1 MKYSKK
7 KLSGPYRFTERLR
20 FWGFF
25 LLVLGLWGLFAPAA
39 DAGVFTPEQP
49 VLPAASLRSGARGYL
64 LTVLKGT
71 KPVRLPLEIVSVV
84 PGKEQVKNSIL
95 IRMLPSPENRTGG
108 VAQGMSGSPVFVE
121 GKLVGAVG
129 VGWNFSDHTMA
140 LVTPIEEMCNIFS
153 RSDRQIS
160 LKGPELPSAKRDSEK
175 NARYRSS
182 PLMVGGLSSGALS
195 RLTTILDV
203 PLEALPYG
211 AGGELLV
218 EDIPFAPGEAVSVLL
233 AWGDVEMAA
242 TGTVT
247 ATSRDG
253 RFLAFG
259 HSFLERGAVNFP
271 AARAYV
277 HDVIGSSLFPFKMA
291 SPVALAGTVTQDR
304 AAGIGGRRG
313 YFTPSIA
320 ASLVFR
326 DIDTAQDAA
335 RVVKNFR
342 VVPDAFL
349 GAKLLE
355 GVYGGLLDDQWGRK
369 GQGTATVTLRVDGR
383 GLTPGW
389 ARTNVFFSDSG
400 IGDAALRESSL
411 IMELFLLQPF
421 KEIFPIGFK
430 LDVSMTQEPQV
441 LAIEDVTVSSDAR
454 PGDTLGVEV
463 VLRPWRREPVKKHF
477 EVVGPKE
484 AEGVCELIV
493 RGGGT
498 NSLSQLA
505 VDGGWK
511 SIDSFERLLREMAA
525 VDANNELIVELL
537 YDQTGDKSRRGRDGK
552 VSQRPVPTL
561 LPEEKEFLSETKTRR
576 IKEGT
581 LRISRSDHVVEGLM
595 RRLIN
600 VNEAG
605 Q

>member
-1 MKYSKK
+1 
-7 KLSGPYRFTERLR
+7 
-20 FWGFF
+20 
-25 LLVLGLWGLFAPAA
+25 
-39 DAGVFTPEQP
+39 
-49 VLPAASLRSGARGYL
+49 
-64 LTVLKGT
+64 
-71 KPVRLPLEIVSVV
+71 
-84 PGKEQVKNSIL
+84 
-95 IRMLPSPENRTGG
+95 
-108 VAQGMSGSPVFVE
+108 MSGSPVFID

-129 VGWNFSDHTMA
+129 IGWNFSDHTMA
-140 LVTPIEEMCNIFS
+140 LVTPIEEMCDIFS
-153 RSDRQIS
+153 RSDRQID
-160 LKGPELPSAKRDSEK
+160 LKGPEVRKESA
-175 NARYRSS
+175 NHRSS
-182 PLMVGGLSSGALS
+182 PLMVGGLSGGAVS
-195 RLTTILDV
+195 RLAAILNV
-203 PLEALPYG
+203 PLEAFPYG
-211 AGGELLV
+211 SGGELPV
-218 EDIPFAPGEAVSVLL
+218 EDVPFAPGEAVSVLL
-233 AWGDVEMAA
+233 AWGDVEMVA

-277 HDVIGSSLFPFKMA
+277 HDIVDSRLFPFKLA
-291 SPVALAGTVTQDR
+291 SPAALTGTVTQDR
-304 AAGIGGRRG
+304 AAGIGGRAG

-320 ASLVFR
+320 ATLVFR
-326 DIDTAQDAA
+326 DIDAGLTQKAE
-335 RVVKNFR
+335 KNFR

-369 GQGTATVTLRVDGR
+369 GQGTATVTLRVEGR
-383 GLTPGW
+383 GLLPGW
-389 ARTNVFFSDSG
+389 ARTNVFFSDSE
-400 IGDAALRESSL
+400 IGSAALRESSS

-421 KEIFPIGFK
+421 KEIFPIGFR
-430 LDVSMTQEPQV
+430 LDVSMTQEPRV

-454 PGDTLGVEV
+454 PGEALDVEV
-463 VLRPWRREPVKKHF
+463 TLRPWRREPVKKHF
-477 EVVGPKE
+477 EVVVPKE
-484 AEGVCELIV
+484 AEGTCELLV

-498 NSLSQLA
+498 NSLSQIA

-511 SIDSFERLLREMAA
+511 SIGSFERLLAEIDAM
-525 VDANNELIVELL
+525 DANNELIVELL
-537 YDQTGDKSRRGRDGK
+537 YDQTGEKTRGGSGRRT
-552 VSQRPVPTL
+552 Q